1 MIFLDPQQKEIA
13 MKTVN
18 VMRGARRARRTAERG
33 MTMLEIMIVLAI
45 IGLVMSVVGVG
56 VYSNYKK
63 AQIKVARVAV
73 NEIAAK
79 TVQYMTDNNN
89 ECPKTIDDL
98 VAQKY
103 MPKKQKDPWNRD
115 YILRC
120 PGTINVDGID
130 VVSMGPDGQ
139 EGTADDIKAVEQ

>member
-1 MIFLDPQQKEIA
+1 
-13 MKTVN
+13 MKAE
-18 VMRGARRARRTAERG
+18 RGVRVRRTAERG

-56 VYSNYKK
+56 VWQQWKRAN
-63 AQIKVARVAV
+63 IKVARVAV
-73 NEIAAK
+73 NEIASK

-89 ECPKTIDDL
+89 ECPKGIDDL
-98 VAQKY
+98 GAQKY
-103 MPKKQKDPWNRD
+103 MPKKQKDPWNRE

-120 PGTINVDGID
+120 PGTINTDGID
-130 VVSMGPDGQ
+130 VVSLGPDGQ

>member
-1 MIFLDPQQKEIA
+1 MQRIA
-13 MKTVN
+13 RGR
-18 VMRGARRARRTAERG
+18 MRAVESAGRTAEGG

-56 VYSNYKK
+56 VFQQFKK
-63 AQIKVARVAV
+63 AQKKVAQVAV

-79 TVQYMTDNNN
+79 SVQFMTDNNN
-89 ECPKTIDDL
+89 DCPKSIDDL

-103 MPKKQKDPWNRD
+103 MPKKQKDPWNHD
-115 YILRC
+115 FILRC
-120 PGTINVDGID
+120 PGTVNTDGID
-130 VVSMGPDGQ
+130 VVSLGPDGQ

>member
-1 MIFLDPQQKEIA
+1 MQEENGVRATAQS
-13 MKTVN
+13 
-18 VMRGARRARRTAERG
+18 ARRANGG

-56 VYSNYKK
+56 VYSNWKK
-63 AQIKVARVAV
+63 SQIKVARIAV
-73 NEIAAK
+73 NEIAQK
-79 TVQYMTDNNN
+79 TIQYMTDNSN

-115 YILRC
+115 FILRC
-120 PGTINVDGID
+120 PGTINADGID
-130 VVSMGPDGQ
+130 VVSLGPDGQ

>member
-1 MIFLDPQQKEIA
+1 MKEAEIHR
-13 MKTVN
+13 VQ
-18 VMRGARRARRTAERG
+18 VVGQARRAADAG

-56 VYSNYKK
+56 VYSSYKK
-63 AQIKVARVAV
+63 AQKKIAQVAV

-79 TVQYMTDNNN
+79 TVQFMTDNNN
-89 ECPKTIDDL
+89 ECPKTMDDL

-103 MPKKQKDPWNRD
+103 MPKKQKDPWNHD

-120 PGTINVDGID
+120 PGQVNVDGID
-130 VVSMGPDGQ
+130 VVSLGPDGQ
-139 EGTADDIKAVEQ
+139 EGTPDDIKAVEQ

>member
-1 MIFLDPQQKEIA
+1 
-13 MKTVN
+13 
-18 VMRGARRARRTAERG
+18 

-56 VYSNYKK
+56 VFQQFKK
-63 AQIKVARVAV
+63 AQKKVAQVAV
-73 NEIAAK
+73 NEIASK
-79 TVQYMTDNNN
+79 SVQFMTDNNN

-103 MPKKQKDPWNRD
+103 MPKKQKDPWNHEF
-115 YILRC
+115 ILRC
-120 PGTINVDGID
+120 PGTVNTDGID
-130 VVSMGPDGQ
+130 VVSLGPDGQ

>member
-1 MIFLDPQQKEIA
+1 
-13 MKTVN
+13 MKKMNAVHALAP
-18 VMRGARRARRTAERG
+18 ARRHADTG

-45 IGLVMSVVGVG
+45 IGLVMATVGVG
-56 VYSNYKK
+56 VYSSWKR
-63 AQIKVARVAV
+63 AQVKIARVAV
-73 NEIAAK
+73 NEIAQK
-79 TVQYMTDNNN
+79 TIQYMTDNSN

-120 PGTINVDGID
+120 PGTVNTDGID
-130 VVSMGPDGQ
+130 VISLGPDGQ
-139 EGTADDIKAVEQ
+139 EGTADDVKAVEQ

>member
-1 MIFLDPQQKEIA
+1 MEEA
-13 MKTVN
+13 KTERAAAEV
-18 VMRGARRARRTAERG
+18 RRHADRG

-56 VYSNYKK
+56 VYSSYKK
-63 AQIKVARVAV
+63 AQKKIAQVAV

-103 MPKKQKDPWNRD
+103 MPKKQKDPWNHEF
-115 YILRC
+115 ILRC
-120 PGTINVDGID
+120 PGVVNVDGID
-130 VVSMGPDGQ
+130 VVSVGPDGQ
-139 EGTADDIKAVEQ
+139 EGTADDIKAVDQ

>member
-1 MIFLDPQQKEIA
+1 
-13 MKTVN
+13 MKAAN
-18 VMRGARRARRTAERG
+18 GGRAAGQAGRETQRG

-56 VYSNYKK
+56 VYSNWKK
-63 AQIKVARVAV
+63 AQIKIARVAV
-73 NEIAAK
+73 NEIASK
-79 TVQYMTDNNN
+79 SVQYMTDNSN
-89 ECPKTIDDL
+89 ECPKSIDDL

-120 PGTINVDGID
+120 PGTINTDGID
-130 VVSMGPDGQ
+130 VISLGPDGQ
-139 EGTADDIKAVEQ
+139 EGTPDDIKAVEQ